1 MLRNIK
7 KFLLYN
13 LIMADIKELTKG
25 NPLKLILLFML
36 PMFIGNVFQ
45 QLYNFTDAIIVS
57 RVIGIKSLAAV
68 GVSVPFIFL
77 VISFIFASTQGFTIV
92 TAQRFGA
99 QDYDNVRKSL
109 TTSVILSFFMTLI
122 LTLFSA
128 PFTEKL
134 LLWLRTPSDIMTEA
148 TQYLFIMLVGIFAT
162 VYYNLSSNII
172 RALGNSKTPLYFLI
186 LSVFLNIFFDLL
198 FVVKFRWGIQGA
210 GWATV
215 LAQAV
220 STVCCVTYMFIK
232 FPILHLKKSD
242 WKISW
247 GFMYEHL
254 RIGVPMG
261 FQMSVL
267 TLGMIA
273 VQYVLNALGS
283 TAVAAFTTAMRV
295 DQMFSQSLLAL
306 AATMSV
312 YTAQNFGANKMSR
325 IRDGVKSAMGIAA
338 FISLISFILVRLF
351 GSDIIA
357 LFMVDPDM
365 EVMRLAS
372 LYLNIIVVFF
382 IFFGTLL
389 IFRNI
394 LQGMGSVVAPLLSGF
409 AELIAR
415 ASFAFIFGY
424 YFGYIG
430 ICTATPAAWITGAIV
445 LFISYKISLFKI
457 EKKQKENF

>member
-1 MLRNIK
+1 
-7 KFLLYN
+7 
-13 LIMADIKELTKG
+13 MADTKELTQG

-45 QLYNFTDAIIVS
+45 QLYNFTDALIIG

-68 GVSVPFIFL
+68 GVSAPLIFL

-99 QDYDNVRKSL
+99 KDYENVRKSL
-109 TTSVILSFFMTLI
+109 TSSIILSFFMTLI
-122 LTLFSA
+122 LTLCAA

-134 LLWLRTPSDIMTEA
+134 LIWLRTPSDIMPEA
-148 TQYLFIMLVGIFAT
+148 TQYLFIMIVGIFAT

-186 LSVFLNIFFDLL
+186 FSVILNIFFDIL
-198 FVVKFRWGIQGA
+198 FVVKFHWGIQGA

-215 LAQAV
+215 ISQAI
-220 STVCCVTYMFIK
+220 STICCVTYMFMK

-242 WKISW
+242 WVLSAN
-247 GFMYEHL
+247 FLYEHI
-254 RIGVPMG
+254 RIGFPMG
-261 FQMSVL
+261 FQMSIL

-312 YTAQNFGANKMSR
+312 YTAQNFGAKKMSR
-325 IRDGVKSAMGIAA
+325 IREGVKASMLIAA
-338 FISLISFILVRLF
+338 VICTVSFILIKLF

-357 LFMVDPDM
+357 LFMTQPDP
-365 EVMRLAS
+365 EVMRLAV
-372 LYLNIIVVFF
+372 LYLDIIVSFF
-382 IFFGTLL
+382 IFLAVLF
-389 IFRNI
+389 IFIHI
-394 LQGMGSVVAPLLSGF
+394 LQGMGSVIAPLLSGVT
-409 AELIAR
+409 ELIAR

-424 YFGYIG
+424 YFGFVG
-430 ICTATPAAWITGAIV
+430 ICTATPAAWISGALV
-445 LFISYKISLFKI
+445 LYISYKISLFKI
-457 EKKQKENF
+457 AKRVKT

>member
-1 MLRNIK
+1 MLRNVK
-7 KFLLYN
+7 SFLLYN
-13 LIMADIKELTKG
+13 LFMANTKELTEG
-25 NPLKLILLFML
+25 NPLKLILFFML

-45 QLYNFTDAIIVS
+45 QLYNFTDALIVS

-68 GVSVPFIFL
+68 GVSAPLIFL

-99 QDYDNVRKSL
+99 RDYDGVRKSF
-109 TTSVILSFFMTLI
+109 TASVILSFFMTLI

-128 PFTEKL
+128 PLTEKFL
-134 LLWLRTPSDIMTEA
+134 IWLRTPSDIMVEA
-148 TQYLFIMLVGIFAT
+148 TQYLFIMLIGIFAT
-162 VYYNLSSNII
+162 IYYNLSSNII

-186 LSVFLNIFFDLL
+186 FSVILNIFFDIL
-198 FVVKFRWGIQGA
+198 FVVYFRWGIQGA

-215 LAQAV
+215 LAQAI
-220 STVCCVTYMFIK
+220 STICCVTYMFLK

-242 WKISW
+242 WKVS
-247 GFMYEHL
+247 FEFLYEHL
-254 RIGVPMG
+254 KIGIPMG

-267 TLGMIA
+267 SLGIVA

-312 YTAQNFGANKMSR
+312 YTAQNFGAQKMSR
-325 IRDGVKSAMGIAA
+325 IREGVKSAMAIAVV
-338 FISLISFILVRLF
+338 ICLISFILIRLF
-351 GSDIIA
+351 GDNIIS
-357 LFMVDPDM
+357 LFMVEPDL

-372 LYLNIIVVFF
+372 LYLNIIVIFF

-394 LQGMGSVVAPLLSGF
+394 LQGMGSVVAPLISGF

-424 YFGYIG
+424 YFGYAG
-430 ICTATPAAWITGAIV
+430 ICTATPAAWISGAIV
-445 LFISYKISLFKI
+445 LFISYKISLLKI
-457 EKKQKENF
+457 AKKQKEI

>member
-1 MLRNIK
+1 
-7 KFLLYN
+7 
-13 LIMADIKELTKG
+13 MAEVKELTQG

-45 QLYNFTDAIIVS
+45 QLYNFTDALIVS

-68 GVSVPFIFL
+68 GVSAPFIFL

-92 TAQRFGA
+92 TAQKFGA

-109 TTSVILSFFMTLI
+109 SASIILSFFMTLV

-134 LLWLRTPSDIMTEA
+134 LFWLKTPSDIMVEA

-186 LSVFLNIFFDLL
+186 FSVFLNIFFDIL
-198 FVVKFRWGIQGA
+198 FIVKFHWGIQGA

-220 STVCCVTYMFIK
+220 STVCCVTYMFLK

-247 GFMYEHL
+247 AFMYEHI
-254 RIGVPMG
+254 RIGIPMG

-267 TLGMIA
+267 SLGIVA
-273 VQYVLNALGS
+273 VQYVLNTLGS

-306 AATMSV
+306 AAAISV
-312 YTAQNFGANKMSR
+312 YTAQNFGAKKMSR
-325 IRDGVKSAMGIAA
+325 IRDGVKSAISIAIV
-338 FISLISFILVRLF
+338 ISSISFILIRLF

-357 LFMVDPDM
+357 LFMVEPDL
-365 EVMRLAS
+365 EVIRLAS
-372 LYLNIIVVFF
+372 IYLNIIVVFF

-389 IFRNI
+389 IFRNV
-394 LQGMGSVVAPLLSGF
+394 LQGMGSVVAPLISGF

-430 ICTATPAAWITGAIV
+430 ICTATPAAWISGAIV
-445 LFISYKISLFKI
+445 LFISYKISLLKI
-457 EKKQKENF
+457 SKRHKEV